1 MLKVIIDLATF
12 LVMPISGF
20 FVIKNLTGSDEKTN
34 SLKNVLILIL
44 LVIANALIYNIEYK
58 YMITLVNFFFLVV
71 GYKFIFKKSFFQSL
85 ILTVALIILAAISDV
100 VLYIIMSN
108 IFEQST
114 LKETGIVMLISNI
127 LVGVVTVLLSKIKTL
142 IKFITNLLLKS
153 NKNSSAQFL
162 LISSLWIFIISLLCY
177 SIVTSPINSFTFW
190 IGICI
195 EVVFIVFMLNY
206 FRDKYRYIS
215 LNEKFDDLYNY
226 IQTMEE
232 YIDSEKLNIHEYKNQ
247 LSVIKSMTNNKKI
260 KEYIDSLVVETK
272 IEGEWSSELK
282 TLPKG
287 GLKGLLYYKLAQAS
301 SKGINVLV
309 TVSKDCNAVFK
320 KFSLE
325 ETKQLSRLVGI
336 YMDNA
341 IEATAN
347 TKKKNLTL
355 EIYKIKGN
363 VNIVI
368 SNSIEEDIDLKQ
380 VTKKGFSS
388 KGKGRGNGLYLAKK
402 MLAKNTKI
410 EAESKILNGFYIQ
423 RIIIK

>member
-20 FVIKNLTGSDEKTN
+20 FVIKNLTGSDEKIY
-34 SLKNVLILIL
+34 SLKNVLILFL

-108 IFEQST
+108 IFEQSM

-177 SIVTSPINSFTFW
+177 SIVTSPIYSFTFW

-260 KEYIDSLVVETK
+260 KAYIDSLVVETK

-282 TLPKG
+282 NLPKG

-301 SKGINVLV
+301 SRGINVLV
-309 TVSKDCNAVFK
+309 TVSKDCNSVLK

-410 EAESKILNGFYIQ
+410 EAESKILNGFYVQ
-423 RIIIK
+423 KIIIK

>member
-20 FVIKNLTGSDEKTN
+20 FVIKNLTGSDEKIY
-34 SLKNVLILIL
+34 SLKNVLILFL

-58 YMITLVNFFFLVV
+58 YMITLVNFFFLVL

-85 ILTVALIILAAISDV
+85 ILTVVLIILAAISDV

-142 IKFITNLLLKS
+142 IKFITNLLLKF

-260 KEYIDSLVVETK
+260 KAYIDSLVVETK

-282 TLPKG
+282 NLPKG

-301 SKGINVLV
+301 SRGINVLV
-309 TVSKDCNAVFK
+309 TVSKDCNSVFK

>member
-1 MLKVIIDLATF
+1 MLKVIVDLVTF
-12 LVMPISGF
+12 SVMPISGF
-20 FVIKNLTGSDEKTN
+20 FVIKNLTGSDEKTY

-108 IFEQST
+108 IFEQSM

>member
-1 MLKVIIDLATF
+1 MLKVIIDLVTF
-12 LVMPISGF
+12 SVMPISGF
-20 FVIKNLTGSDEKTN
+20 FVIKNLTGSDEKTY

-108 IFEQST
+108 IFEQSM

-410 EAESKILNGFYIQ
+410 EAESKILNGFYVQ
-423 RIIIK
+423 KIIIK

>member
-20 FVIKNLTGSDEKTN
+20 FVIKNLTGSDEKIY
-34 SLKNVLILIL
+34 SLKNVLILFL

-58 YMITLVNFFFLVV
+58 YMITLVNFFFLVL

-85 ILTVALIILAAISDV
+85 ILTVVLIILAAISDV

-142 IKFITNLLLKS
+142 IKFITNLLLKF

-260 KEYIDSLVVETK
+260 KAYIDSLVVETK

-282 TLPKG
+282 NLPKG

-301 SKGINVLV
+301 SRGINVLV
-309 TVSKDCNAVFK
+309 TVSKDCNSVFK

-410 EAESKILNGFYIQ
+410 EAESKILNGFYVQ
-423 RIIIK
+423 KIIIK

>member
-1 MLKVIIDLATF
+1 MLKVIIDLVTF
-12 LVMPISGF
+12 SVMPISGF

-108 IFEQST
+108 IFEQSM

>member
-20 FVIKNLTGSDEKTN
+20 FVIKNLTGSDEKIY
-34 SLKNVLILIL
+34 SLKNVLILFL

-58 YMITLVNFFFLVV
+58 YMITLVNFFFLVL

-85 ILTVALIILAAISDV
+85 ILTVVLIILAAISDV

-108 IFEQST
+108 IFEQSM

-142 IKFITNLLLKS
+142 IKFITNLLLKF

>member
-1 MLKVIIDLATF
+1 MLKVIIDLVIA

-20 FVIKNLTGSDEKTN
+20 FVIKNLTGSDEKIY
-34 SLKNVLILIL
+34 SLKNILIL
-44 LVIANALIYNIEYK
+44 VLLALWNLLVYSIEYE
-58 YMITLVNFFFLVV
+58 YVTTILNFC
-71 GYKFIFKKSFFQSL
+71 
-85 ILTVALIILAAISDV
+85 ALIIGYKYIFNLNVFSSFLLCI
-100 VLYIIMSN
+100 VLMLFVFASEVLLYAVALSYFSEEIRDFGVIML
-108 IFEQST
+108 FA
-114 LKETGIVMLISNI
+114 NI
-127 LVGVVTVLLSKIKTL
+127 LIGVMTVLISKIKYINTI
-142 IKFITNLLLKS
+142 IKKILLKLEET
-153 NKNSSAQFL
+153 KIKTVFTA
-162 LISSLWIFIISLLCY
+162 ILWFVVTSLLCY
-177 SIVTSPINSFTFW
+177 TIFKSPTNNIGFW
-190 IGICI
+190 LSLFI
-195 EVVFIVFMLNY
+195 EIVFLVFMINY
-206 FRDKYRYIS
+206 FRDKDRYIS

-282 TLPKG
+282 NLPKG

-309 TVSKDCNAVFK
+309 TVSKDCNTVFK

-402 MLAKNTKI
+402 MLAKNAKI
-410 EAESKILNGFYIQ
+410 EAESKILNGFYVQ

>member
-20 FVIKNLTGSDEKTN
+20 FVIKNLTGSDEKIY
-34 SLKNVLILIL
+34 SLKNVLILFL

-58 YMITLVNFFFLVV
+58 YMITLVNFFFLVL

-85 ILTVALIILAAISDV
+85 ILTVVLIILAAISDV

-142 IKFITNLLLKS
+142 IKFITNLLLKF

-410 EAESKILNGFYIQ
+410 EAESKILNGFYVQ
-423 RIIIK
+423 KIIIK

>member
-1 MLKVIIDLATF
+1 MLKVIVDLVTF
-12 LVMPISGF
+12 SVMPISGF
-20 FVIKNLTGSDEKTN
+20 FVIKNLTGSDEKTY

-85 ILTVALIILAAISDV
+85 ILTVVLIILAAISDV

-108 IFEQST
+108 IFEQSM

>member
-1 MLKVIIDLATF
+1 MLKVIVDLVTF
-12 LVMPISGF
+12 SVMPISGF
-20 FVIKNLTGSDEKTN
+20 FVIKNLTGSDEKIY
-34 SLKNVLILIL
+34 SLKNVLILFL

-58 YMITLVNFFFLVV
+58 YMITLVNFFFLVL

-410 EAESKILNGFYIQ
+410 EAESKILNGFYVQ
-423 RIIIK
+423 KIIIK

>member
-1 MLKVIIDLATF
+1 MLKVIIDLVTF
-12 LVMPISGF
+12 SVMPISGF
-20 FVIKNLTGSDEKTN
+20 FVIKNLTGSDEKTY

-108 IFEQST
+108 IFEQSM

>member
-1 MLKVIIDLATF
+1 MLKVIIDLVTF
-12 LVMPISGF
+12 SVMPISGF
-20 FVIKNLTGSDEKTN
+20 FVIKNLTDSDEKIY
-34 SLKNVLILIL
+34 SLKNVLILGL
-44 LVIANALIYNIEYK
+44 LVLSTFLIYNIEYRN
-58 YMITLVNFFFLVV
+58 MITILNFCSMVMC
-71 GYKFIFKKSFFQSL
+71 YKFIFKMNTFQSFVVS
-85 ILTVALIILAAISDV
+85 VALIVIASISDV
-100 VLYIIMSN
+100 LSYVVMPFIFSDDSLKNMGFVMALANLVVGLISVLISRIKYLKNFVNNLLKKSNQHNKIQTII
-108 IFEQST
+108 IST
-114 LKETGIVMLISNI
+114 LWIT
-127 LVGVVTVLLSKIKTL
+127 VVSV
-142 IKFITNLLLKS
+142 
-153 NKNSSAQFL
+153 
-162 LISSLWIFIISLLCY
+162 LCY
-177 SIVTSPINSFTFW
+177 LLFKSPTNSFTFW

-195 EVVFIVFMLNY
+195 EIVFIAFMINY
-206 FRDKYRYIS
+206 FRDKDRYIS

-260 KEYIDSLVVETK
+260 KAYIDSLVVETK
-272 IEGEWSSELK
+272 IEGEWNSELK
-282 TLPKG
+282 NLPKG

-410 EAESKILNGFYIQ
+410 EAESKILNGFYVQ